1 MPLEVRQR
9 LAALFVHSDVQLQEF
24 STPTFSEIGNKKVW
38 RVGLLG
44 MKTPPPLPKEKTVK
58 MDELLLFHGTDRR
71 GLPSI
76 LRDKGFQQITENPGI
91 YGRGTIIYNMP
102 EWDKPAAQKAL
113 EGSLNHNLNRCGIVF
128 EAHTVGHHRAGSS
141 ASIEEL
147 VSDTTFTHYRGD
159 GRWCAKADRLH
170 ILAIIV
176 QEDWISPLETPAG
189 AKDQGVWQ

>member
-1 MPLEVRQR
+1 
-9 LAALFVHSDVQLQEF
+9 
-24 STPTFSEIGNKKVW
+24 
-38 RVGLLG
+38 

-58 MDELLLFHGTDRR
+58 MDGLLLFHGTDRR

-76 LRDKGFQQITENPGI
+76 LRDKSFQQITENPGK

-113 EGSLNHNLNRCGIVF
+113 EASLNHNLNRCGIAF
-128 EAHTVGHHRAGSS
+128 EAHAVGHHRAGSS

-159 GRWCAKADRLH
+159 GRWCVKADRLH

-176 QEDWISPLETPAG
+176 QEDWVSPLETPMG
-189 AKDQGVWQ
+189 SKDQGVWQ